1 MPQDIET
8 IYKRASVELPAL
20 YILDQHLTATLKGT
34 HVLKRLRA
42 AGIKEPVIFLSGEK
56 DPNLPAE
63 TLDLSADDFVHKPFT
78 PAEMMARIRAV
89 MRRAARSVDPRI
101 RGDTRVSDDDF
112 PFAGCMLS
120 PATMQASNAGGKRAN
135 LKPYSMAV
143 AHALFR
149 RKGSIVTRA
158 ELLTSIW
165 GIDDPKKRT
174 LDTTIYELKRTLGR
188 LGGDPD
194 CVESVKAVGY
204 RYNPP
209 VVKGVSPRKSA

>member
-1 MPQDIET
+1 M
-8 IYKRASVELPAL
+8 
-20 YILDQHLTATLKGT
+20 
-34 HVLKRLRA
+34 
-42 AGIKEPVIFLSGEK
+42 
-56 DPNLPAE
+56 
-63 TLDLSADDFVHKPFT
+63 
-78 PAEMMARIRAV
+78 
-89 MRRAARSVDPRI
+89 
-101 RGDTRVSDDDF
+101 
-112 PFAGCMLS
+112 
-120 PATMQASNAGGKRAN
+120 
-135 LKPYSMAV
+135 